1 MPTVRLAAAALLISL
16 CTPQSGLAGATS
28 FSDDTSGFVMLTDAV
43 PDAVL
48 EMRYYSTYNFVGER
62 IAGYE
67 EPCALLTKEA
77 AQALKAASDE
87 FASRGY
93 RLKIYDAYR
102 PQAAVAHFRRWA
114 GSPDTRMK
122 RPFYPRLNKSELFAR
137 GYIATRSGHSRGST
151 VDLTLLDRKTGRELD
166 MGGSF
171 DLFDSVS
178 RSDYTRLSAKQLHN
192 RKLLRDVMIRHGFK
206 PYRGEWW
213 HFTLAKEPY
222 PKTYF
227 TFPVKQ
233 LPQTAGSLP
242 AAQIAQLRAA
252 RQTNQLVITSIDD
265 AGATLALYEKQGGA
279 WRRILAVPA
288 YIGKNGLGK
297 TAEGDKKT
305 PTGRYRFTMA
315 FGIAPDPGSRMPYT
329 QVGREHYW
337 VGDSASPLYNRFAS
351 SEDGTFDRQQSE
363 RLIDYE
369 KPYQYCLNIS
379 YNEEGT
385 PGKGSAIFL
394 HCYSDNSYTEGCIA
408 IPEDAM
414 KRILRRVDKDCVL
427 LIDRREN
434 LQTY

>member
-1 MPTVRLAAAALLISL
+1 MRTARLAAAALLISL
-16 CTPQSGLAGATS
+16 CSPQPGLADATS
-28 FSDDTSGFVMLTDAV
+28 FSDDASGFVVLTDAV

-67 EPCALLTKEA
+67 EPCALISKEA

-114 GSPDTRMK
+114 KSPDTWMK
-122 RPFYPRLNKSELFAR
+122 QHFYPRLKKSELFSR
-137 GYIATRSGHSRGST
+137 GYIAARSGHSRGST
-151 VDLTLLDRKTGRELD
+151 VDLTLLDRKTGKELD

-178 RSDYTRLSAKQLHN
+178 RFDYARLSAKQLRN
-192 RKLLRDVMIRHGFK
+192 RKLLRDVMVRHGFR

-222 PKTYF
+222 PRTYF
-227 TFPVKQ
+227 TFPVRQ
-233 LPQTAGSLP
+233 LQKAAASLP
-242 AAQIAQLRAA
+242 AAQVARLRAA
-252 RQTNQLVITSIDD
+252 RQTNQLVITSVDD
-265 AGATLALYEKQGGA
+265 TGATLAFYEKQAGA
-279 WRRILAVPA
+279 WRQILAVPA

-305 PTGRYRFTMA
+305 PVGRYLFTKA
-315 FGIAPDPGSRMPYT
+315 FGIAPDPGSRMPYA
-329 QVGREHYW
+329 QVNENHYW
-337 VGDSASPLYNRFAS
+337 VGDSASRLYNRFAS
-351 SEDGTFDRQQSE
+351 DKDGAFDKLQSE
-363 RLIDYE
+363 RLIDYK
-369 KPYQYCLNIS
+369 KPYRYCLNIN

-414 KRILRRVDKDCVL
+414 KRILRRVDKNCVL

-434 LQTY
+434 LKTY

>member
-1 MPTVRLAAAALLISL
+1 MRTAAAAALLISL
-16 CTPQSGLAGATS
+16 CAPQLSLADATA
-28 FSDDTSGFVMLTDAV
+28 FSDDASGFVVLTDVV

-48 EMRYYSTYNFVGER
+48 EMRYYTTYNFVGER

-77 AQALKAASDE
+77 AQALKAASDD
-87 FASRGY
+87 FVSRGY

-114 GSPDTRMK
+114 RNPDTRMK
-122 RPFYPRLNKSELFAR
+122 RHFYPRLKKSELFSR

-151 VDLTLLDRKTGRELD
+151 VDLTLLDGKTGRELD

-178 RSDYTRLSAKQLHN
+178 RFDYPHLSAEQRRN

-222 PKTYF
+222 PRTWF
-227 TFPVKQ
+227 TFPVRQ
-233 LPQTAGSLP
+233 LQKAAVSLS
-242 AAQIAQLRAA
+242 AAQVARLRAA
-252 RQTNQLVITSIDD
+252 RQTNQLVITSFDD
-265 AGATLALYEKQGGA
+265 AGATLALYEKQGSA
-279 WRRILAVPA
+279 WHRILAVPA

-297 TAEGDKKT
+297 MAEGDKKT
-305 PTGRYRFTMA
+305 PVGRYRFTMA

-329 QVGREHYW
+329 QVNENHYW

-351 SEDGTFDRQQSE
+351 SADGTFDRRQSE

-369 KPYQYCLNIS
+369 KAYRYCLNIN
-379 YNEEGT
+379 YNEDGT

-394 HCYSDNSYTEGCIA
+394 HCYSDNEYTEGCIA

-414 KRILRRVDKDCVL
+414 KRILRRVDKNCVL

-434 LQTY
+434 LTTY